1 MTHEAHLEAA
11 AATLGNVIDAKGV
24 FADWRNKLL
33 LNDVKKPRALMAN
46 VATALRHAPEW
57 KRVLAYNKFAD
68 ETTLWLPPPWVADRQ
83 DWKPRPWTDD
93 DDTRATD
100 WMQHQGI
107 LVKDRDVALAVQ
119 MVARENGYHQ
129 VMDYLEGCSWDGEPR
144 IETLLPKSLGAE
156 PTPYV
161 IAALRC
167 FLLGSVAR
175 VYEPGCKMD
184 TMLVLEGR
192 QGARKSTW
200 VRELYGEANS
210 TDDMPDLGTKDAAI
224 TADSAW
230 CIELPE
236 LSAMVGRRKE
246 VEVIKAFI
254 TRRVDNY
261 RPPYGRRN
269 VKRPRHCVL
278 VGTTNATDDWMRD
291 ETGGRRYWPVRCGEI
306 DLDLLKENRDQIWA
320 EAVALY
326 RLGPYEGGAWWFTD
340 KTTQEEAREQQ
351 DARTATDP
359 WEPSVLEFVSTKLQ
373 TTGEDILVQCL
384 KVSTGDLKAADLMR
398 VGAILRRAGWTKRKG
413 SIAGRPRGWIWYPPA
428 GEEVRG

>member
-1 MTHEAHLEAA
+1 M
-11 AATLGNVIDAKGV
+11 
-24 FADWRNKLL
+24 
-33 LNDVKKPRALMAN
+33 KKPRAVLAN
-46 VATALRHAPEW
+46 GATAFRHAPEL
-57 KRVLAYNKFAD
+57 KGVLGYNKFAD
-68 ETTLWLPPPWVADRQ
+68 EVTLLLPPPWATAADRQ

-93 DDTRATD
+93 DDTRATE
-100 WMQHQGI
+100 WLQHQGI
-107 LVKDRDVALAVQ
+107 LVKDREVALAVQ
-119 MVARENGYHQ
+119 MVARESGYHQ
-129 VMDYLEGCSWDGEPR
+129 VMDYLDGLHWDGEPR
-144 IETLLPKSLGAE
+144 IETLLAKSLGAE

-200 VRELYGEANS
+200 VRELFGEDNT
-210 TDDMPDLGTKDAAI
+210 TDDMPDLGTKDAQI
-224 TADSAW
+224 TAGSAW

-269 VKRPRHCVL
+269 VKRPRRCVL

-291 ETGGRRYWPVRCGEI
+291 ETGGRRYWPIRCGAI
-306 DLDLLKENRDQIWA
+306 DLDLLKDNRDQIWA

-326 RLGPYEGGAWWFTD
+326 RLGPHEGGAWWFTD
-340 KTTQEEAREQQ
+340 ETTQKEAREEQ

-359 WEPSVLEFVSTKLQ
+359 WETSVLEFVSTKLH
-373 TTGEDILVQCL
+373 TTGEEILVHCL
-384 KVSTGDLKAADLMR
+384 KKTTADLEQRDLMR
-398 VGAILRRAGWTKRKG
+398 VTGFLRRAGWTKRKG
-413 SIAGRPRGWIWYPPA
+413 AIAGRSRGWIWYPPA
-428 GEEVRG
+428 SSEEVPD